1 MFKKILGFLRSIL
14 TILLLGILV
23 IVIVQR
29 FSNNKINFKGYYMF
43 TIASESMVPDYK
55 VGDIII
61 SKKVDTNN
69 LNVGDDITYVGEKG
83 ELKGLVITHRIV
95 KKEKR
100 DNKEYFTP
108 KGIANQI
115 EDPEIQIS
123 NIYGKVI
130 YKTKILSF
138 FSRLM
143 QNIIIYYVMFIGV
156 GVAFSY
162 EFLRTFVLKEKE
174 E

>member
-1 MFKKILGFLRSIL
+1 MLKKILGFLRSIL

-83 ELKGLVITHRIV
+83 EL
-95 KKEKR
+95 
-100 DNKEYFTP
+100 
-108 KGIANQI
+108 
-115 EDPEIQIS
+115 
-123 NIYGKVI
+123 
-130 YKTKILSF
+130 
-138 FSRLM
+138 
-143 QNIIIYYVMFIGV
+143 
-156 GVAFSY
+156 
-162 EFLRTFVLKEKE
+162 
-174 E
+174 

>member
-1 MFKKILGFLRSIL
+1 
-14 TILLLGILV
+14 
-23 IVIVQR
+23 
-29 FSNNKINFKGYYMF
+29 MF
-43 TIASESMVPDYK
+43 TIASESMVPNYK

-95 KKEKR
+95 KKEER
-100 DNKEYFTP
+100 DNKEYFTT

-115 EDPEIQIS
+115 ADPEIQIS

-162 EFLRTFVLKEKE
+162 EFLRAFVLKEKE

>member
-29 FSNNKINFKGYYMF
+29 FSNNNINFKGYYMF
-43 TIASESMVPDYK
+43 TIASESMVPHYK

-95 KKEKR
+95 KKEER
-100 DNKEYFTP
+100 DNKEYFTT
-108 KGIANQI
+108 KGVANQI

-143 QNIIIYYVMFIGV
+143 QNMIIYYVIFIGV

-162 EFLRTFVLKEKE
+162 EFLKAFVLKEKE

>member
-23 IVIVQR
+23 IVIDQR
-29 FSNNKINFKGYYMF
+29 FLNIKINFKGYYMF

-95 KKEKR
+95 EKEDR
-100 DNKEYFTP
+100 DNKEYFTT
-108 KGIANQI
+108 KGVANQI

-143 QNIIIYYVMFIGV
+143 QNMIIYYVIFIGV

-162 EFLRTFVLKEKE
+162 EFLKAFVLKEKE